1 MALIGSADTRA
12 LFLAAVMVMAMVLEP
27 YPVQGLDANCFDLR
41 GGTCDET
48 TICPMVCK
56 SNGYVDPVV
65 NCQSSRVCCCK
76 VKLGP
81 PGSRGQPAAVAPVE
95 PVDLKM

>member
-27 YPVQGLDANCFDLR
+27 NSVQGLAGNCIDLK

-48 TICPMVCK
+48 TVCPMVCK
-56 SNGYVDPVV
+56 SVGYVDPVV
-65 NCQSSRVCCCK
+65 NCQSSGVCCCK

-81 PGSRGQPAAVAPVE
+81 PASRGQPAAEAPVE